1 MIGSK
6 GALKQR
12 KQQYQLRLVSS
23 FFIDFWTIGFIGEDP
38 KAHKTLPTSQAEDRT
53 LLL

>member
-6 GALKQR
+6 EAPKQR
-12 KQQYQLRLVSS
+12 KQQYQLRSVSS

-38 KAHKTLPTSQAEDRT
+38 EPNITG
-53 LLL
+53 